1 MIKNDK
7 ISCLD
12 LKGQHQQVKKETF
25 EAFEKVY
32 QKAAFSGGPFVQE
45 FEEKFSK
52 YSIEKTWD
60 EL

>member
-12 LKGQHQQVKKETF
+12 LKGQHQQVKKEIF

-32 QKAAFSGGPFVQE
+32 EKTAFSGGPFVQE
-45 FEEKFSK
+45 FEKKFSK
-52 YSIEKTWD
+52 YIDQNMLLE
-60 EL
+60 